1 MIRVSFL
8 WWWKNSKAKPE
19 KATAIEFDTKRAN
32 ITYTLIYKLV
42 SKKQVAEIFKQL
54 IILINSPAQVSA
66 EPAIAPSPCYVGYIG
81 KDKNNLAPD
90 IKGDNNNVSHQYWSR
105 CLGNDPK
112 TSVLNINCRTDD
124 SDDLYLVA
132 LIYYPTKG
140 SMTKISI
147 GQL

>member
-1 MIRVSFL
+1 MS
-8 WWWKNSKAKPE
+8 
-19 KATAIEFDTKRAN
+19 IEQASAPFPLYTKGQ
-32 ITYTLIYKLV
+32 KH
-42 SKKQVAEIFKQL
+42 
-54 IILINSPAQVSA
+54 PSA
-66 EPAIAPSPCYVGYIG
+66 GQQGYN
-81 KDKNNLAPD
+81 D
-90 IKGDNNNVSHQYWSR
+90 NVSHQYWSR

-112 TSVLNINCRTDD
+112 NSMLNINCRTDD